1 MQRFSGDV
9 RMEAS
14 ARDSDYY
21 SLLGVSQKAS
31 VDEIRAAFHRFAR
44 EHHPDNFAMAAA
56 NEQERHAELYRL
68 GTEAYRIL
76 LDPMRRQ
83 LYDEDLNRGQLRYVE
98 NRARERQTTRP
109 GGGMIVRSAK
119 ARTFFAKARHSIA
132 SEDWAQAKLNLQ
144 LALHAEPSNTELQ
157 ALLDGIVEKM
167 KKG

>member
-1 MQRFSGDV
+1 
-9 RMEAS
+9 MEQS
-14 ARDSDYY
+14 QQESDYY
-21 SLLGVSQKAS
+21 SMLNVSQQAS
-31 VDEIRAAFHRFAR
+31 ADEIRAAFHRFAK
-44 EHHPDNFAMAAA
+44 EHHPDNFASGTSD
-56 NEQERHAELYRL
+56 ERERHAELYRV

-76 LDPMRRQ
+76 LDPVRRQ
-83 LYDEDLNRGQLRYVE
+83 LYDEGLGRGQLRYVE

-109 GGGMIVRSAK
+109 GGGVIVRSAK

-132 SEDWAQAKLNLQ
+132 AGDWPQAKLNLQ